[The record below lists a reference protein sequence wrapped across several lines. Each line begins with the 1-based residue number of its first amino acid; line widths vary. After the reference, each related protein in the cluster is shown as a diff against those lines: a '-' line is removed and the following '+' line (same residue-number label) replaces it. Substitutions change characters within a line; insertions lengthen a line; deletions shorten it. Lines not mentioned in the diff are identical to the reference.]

1 MAKFVYKMQN
11 ILNIKMRLE
20 SQAKTEYA
28 EVAARLAMEEDRM
41 KELLLRR
48 RQYEN
53 EAKQN
58 AMERLNIP
66 EMKRCN
72 NSIETMKEL
81 IKQQAVR
88 VRIAQKNLEQA
99 RAKLNLA
106 MQERKIHEK
115 LREKAFDEFK
125 LELNAQ
131 EKKEID
137 EVVSFNYN
145 DNKMETGE

>member
-1 MAKFVYKMQN
+1 MAKFIYRMQN

-28 EVAARLAMEEDRM
+28 DAAGRLAAEEERM

-48 RQYEN
+48 RRYEN
-53 EAKQN
+53 DARQN
-58 AMERLNIP
+58 VTEKLNMQ
-66 EMKRCN
+66 EMKHCN
-72 NSIETMKEL
+72 DSIKVMKEL

-88 VRIAQKNLEQA
+88 IRIAQKNLDKA
-99 RAKLNLA
+99 REKLNLA

-115 LREKAFDEFK
+115 LKEKAFDEFK
-125 LELNAQ
+125 LELNNQ

-145 DNKMETGE
+145 DNNMETGE